1 MAISLTEDFKT
12 IEELRED
19 PDAVLK
25 QARKTGRPVVVT
37 ARGKPDVV
45 ILDAAVYE
53 SRLKAVNMARLIAEA
68 EASARAQGT
77 RPVEE
82 FMDELYH
89 EKKLPRRN
97 RARRRT

>member
-12 IEELRED
+12 IEELRAD

-37 ARGKPDVV
+37 VRGKPDVV

-53 SRLKAVNMARLIAEA
+53 SRLKAMNMAHLIAEA
-68 EASARAQGT
+68 EASIRTQGT

-89 EKKLPRRN
+89 EKKIPRRN
-97 RARRRT
+97 RPRRRA